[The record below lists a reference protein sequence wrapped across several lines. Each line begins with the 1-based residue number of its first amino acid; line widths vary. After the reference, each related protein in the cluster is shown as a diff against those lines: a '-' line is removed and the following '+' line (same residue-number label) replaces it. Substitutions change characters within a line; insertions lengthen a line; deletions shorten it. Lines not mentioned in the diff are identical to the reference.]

1 MKVRILL
8 LFVALFGFAVIAP
21 QRASAQATS
30 GNHAFNPFAI
40 KFKRLWDVALPDPVK
55 LIEIA
60 PVAGDNRNLLLML
73 VGGKDNN
80 DYKRKLLVTQ
90 WNGFQF
96 STDSTTEF
104 LGTSV
109 DVLLAGRFRPA
120 APPAKTTPAVKPAKG
135 SKHQPPPPSEQVV
148 TTEGIY
154 AWNGQNL
161 NRLLTAPTDLRLALV
176 LDRAPE
182 QLVGGNGDNAVSY
195 ELGQD
200 DIHPSE
206 VELSPEDDGYVR
218 FGVGTQEI
226 PGVPSLELL
235 PGVRYV
241 QSYCNKRARWLIGVH
256 KDERA
261 GAQNP
266 AEQVVVY
273 TPTLASR
280 DRSFWAMNRDHLSE
294 FVEEAWRSDVLPG
307 HILDI
312 RVGDPK
318 NEDKVGILVLTS
330 ENDGKQSHL
339 YFYGLAQGIDR

>member
-1 MKVRILL
+1 
-8 LFVALFGFAVIAP
+8 
-21 QRASAQATS
+21 
-30 GNHAFNPFAI
+30 
-40 KFKRLWDVALPDPVK
+40 
-55 LIEIA
+55 
-60 PVAGDNRNLLLML
+60 
-73 VGGKDNN
+73 
-80 DYKRKLLVTQ
+80 
-90 WNGFQF
+90 
-96 STDSTTEF
+96 
-104 LGTSV
+104 V

-120 APPAKTTPAVKPAKG
+120 GSAPAVKPAKG
-135 SKHQPPPPSEQVV
+135 GKRPPSSPSEQIV

-154 AWNGQNL
+154 EWSGQNL
-161 NRLLTAPTDLRLALV
+161 TRLFTAPTDLRLALV
-176 LDRAPE
+176 LDSAHD

-206 VELSPEDDGYVR
+206 VEIAPEDDGYVR
-218 FGVGTQEI
+218 FGIGTQEI
-226 PGVPSLELL
+226 HEIPSLELL

-241 QSYCNKRARWLIGVH
+241 QSYWSKRDRWLIGVH

-261 GAQNP
+261 GAQNA

-294 FVEEAWRSDVLPG
+294 FVEEAWRSELLPG

-318 NEDKVGILVLTS
+318 NEGKDGILVLTS
-330 ENDGKQSHL
+330 ENDGKQRHL
-339 YFYGLAQGIDR
+339 YFYGLAQGLDR